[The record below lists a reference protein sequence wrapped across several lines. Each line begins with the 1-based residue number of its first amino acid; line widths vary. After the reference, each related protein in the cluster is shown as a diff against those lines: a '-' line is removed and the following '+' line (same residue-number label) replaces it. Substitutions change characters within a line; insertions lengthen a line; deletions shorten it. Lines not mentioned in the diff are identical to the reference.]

1 MALKLMFKG
10 LWQNVWFANK
20 IRWKQFEEIKH
31 NNIKTRR
38 LAEKASSLNSQ
49 HAIHLNDKNI

>member
-1 MALKLMFKG
+1 MRAL
-10 LWQNVWFANK
+10 
-20 IRWKQFEEIKH
+20 IPIEEIKH

-49 HAIHLNDKNI
+49 HNIDLNDTNIQYINTSNP